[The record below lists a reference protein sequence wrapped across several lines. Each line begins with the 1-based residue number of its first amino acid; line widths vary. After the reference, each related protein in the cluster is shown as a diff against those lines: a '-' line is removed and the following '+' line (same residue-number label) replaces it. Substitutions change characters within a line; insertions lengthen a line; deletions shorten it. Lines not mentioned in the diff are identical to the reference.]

1 MKAFVLEFRLIWCQ
15 AGNQNGRWSGRVSWD
30 AQRQW
35 IDWVP
40 WSPGKT
46 AAFRNV
52 YEKQPWPL
60 YSETTAVGGWMGK
73 LFNIRDMR
81 PSAVCPVFLL
91 TVSHTSGSPWF
102 HGRCLTFKHHKGL
115 VFLISIAF
123 GNSDFYQ
130 HVFRLPFMG
139 PLSTI
144 FRTTGS
150 WLYGAIIMGRL
161 VWFGQ
166 T

>member
-1 MKAFVLEFRLIWCQ
+1 MV
-15 AGNQNGRWSGRVSWD
+15 SGRKPKWKMVWPCVLGCSETVNWLGSLK
-30 AQRQW
+30 
-35 IDWVP
+35 P
-40 WSPGKT
+40 WENCSLQECLRKT
-46 AAFRNV
+46 AMASVFRDH
-52 YEKQPWPL
+52 
-60 YSETTAVGGWMGK
+60 GGWRLNGE
-73 LFNIRDMR
+73 IIQYQRR
-81 PSAVCPVFLL
+81 EAVCPVFLL
-91 TVSHTSGSPWF
+91 TVSQTSGSPWF
-102 HGRCLTFKHHKGL
+102 RGRCLTFKHHKGL

-144 FRTTGS
+144 FRATGS